1 MIVPRGKYNPDV
13 DIAEGDLVEVDWAAF
28 DNDKEMGIVLKV
40 ALEVR
45 NDDHLCPSQE
55 VLIAEVFVG
64 GSVYV
69 FDEDELSIVE
79 KCNNL

>member
-1 MIVPRGKYNPDV
+1 MIVPRGEYNPNV
-13 DIAEGDLVEVDWAAF
+13 DIAEGDLVEVDWASF

-64 GSVYV
+64 GSVYI